1 MAVPDMIYSS
11 TLAAAVGLGWS
22 KDNLR
27 LIADGWAQVS
37 KKHAQLS
44 PIIVIFSWETC
55 KIWAIIMQSA
65 VSLLLLPL
73 LTSMWRTCSSCAT
86 AWASRRRLNI
96 IRIENFP

>member
-44 PIIVIFSWETC
+44 PIIVIFS
-55 KIWAIIMQSA
+55 
-65 VSLLLLPL
+65 
-73 LTSMWRTCSSCAT
+73 
-86 AWASRRRLNI
+86 
-96 IRIENFP
+96 

>member
-37 KKHAQLS
+37 KEKHAQLS
-44 PIIVIFSWETC
+44 PIIVIFS
-55 KIWAIIMQSA
+55 S
-65 VSLLLLPL
+65 
-73 LTSMWRTCSSCAT
+73 
-86 AWASRRRLNI
+86 LNI

>member
-11 TLAAAVGLGWS
+11 TLAATVGLGWS

-44 PIIVIFSWETC
+44 PIIVIFS
-55 KIWAIIMQSA
+55 
-65 VSLLLLPL
+65 
-73 LTSMWRTCSSCAT
+73 
-86 AWASRRRLNI
+86 
-96 IRIENFP
+96 